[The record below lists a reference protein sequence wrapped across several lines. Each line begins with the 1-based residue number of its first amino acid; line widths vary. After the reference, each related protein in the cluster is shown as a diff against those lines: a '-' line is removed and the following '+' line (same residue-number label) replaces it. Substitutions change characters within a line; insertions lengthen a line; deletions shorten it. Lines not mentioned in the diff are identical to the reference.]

1 MCLDLPLLWVL
12 ILMLNP
18 STGMAVKDTY
28 YAIWLN

>member
-1 MCLDLPLLWVL
+1 
-12 ILMLNP
+12 MLNP